1 MQPPFTFPALGTTAA
16 LLVTDD
22 AAFAAAHSMLVRE
35 IDGIDIACSRFR
47 GDSEL
52 SSVNANAGRPT
63 RVSARFIEALEVALR
78 AARLTGGLVDPT
90 VGSAMRVLG
99 YDRDFDVMDRTGP
112 ALTVSLQRVPGWQV
126 IEVDAGRS
134 TVRLP
139 EGVELDFG
147 ATAKALCAD
156 RAARSIADATGA
168 GVLVSLG
175 GDVAMQGPSPDA
187 GWSLLITDDH
197 AAGTDADGAHVV
209 VRSGGLATSG
219 TTVRRWWRGVQ
230 EMHHLVDPKTGC
242 PARERWRTA
251 SVAAGSCVDANIAST
266 AAIVMGARAPAWL
279 GARGLPARLV
289 SPEGAVLRVA
299 GWPAEERVEC

>member
-1 MQPPFTFPALGTTAA
+1 
-16 LLVTDD
+16 LVAEDD
-22 AAFAAAHSMLVRE
+22 AFARAHSMLVSE
-35 IDGIDIACSRFR
+35 IDAIDIACSRFR
-47 GDSEL
+47 GDSEI
-52 SSVNANAGRPT
+52 SSVNANAGRHT

-99 YDRDFDVMDRTGP
+99 YDRDFDVMDRSGP
-112 ALTVSLQRVPGWQV
+112 PLEVLLQRVPGWQT
-126 IEVDAGRS
+126 IEMDPRRS

-139 EGVELDFG
+139 AGVELDFG

-156 RAARSIADATGA
+156 RAARAIADATGA

-175 GDVAMQGPSPDA
+175 GDVALAGPPPEV
-187 GWSLLITDDH
+187 GWSLLIADDH
-197 AAGTDADGAHVV
+197 AAGASADGEHIV
-209 VRSGGLATSG
+209 VRSGGVATSG

-230 EMHHLVDPKTGC
+230 ELHHVIDPNTGR

-266 AAIVMGARAPAWL
+266 AAIVMGVRAPAWL
-279 GARGLPARLV
+279 EARGLPARLV
-289 SPEGAVLRVA
+289 SPAGAVLRVA
-299 GWPAEERVEC
+299 GWPAEARVEC